1 MTVSENRKIS
11 NNTGRIDWLPTLCV
25 GAFLPCVVGLCG
37 PSEAGDRSTRAFFME
52 ENLQDPVS
60 EFLNMAITDLAVSEG
75 FMLRSKLMGFSTI
88 GEIVKANLVEVSAK
102 EDYSQRWYFEL
113 VSILDRRG
121 LLHLISR

>member
-1 MTVSENRKIS
+1 
-11 NNTGRIDWLPTLCV
+11 
-25 GAFLPCVVGLCG
+25 
-37 PSEAGDRSTRAFFME
+37 ME

-75 FMLRSKLMGFSTI
+75 FMLRSKLMGFNTI